1 MNFYVEAQERS
12 DRHPR
17 THLLL
22 LSLTEAY
29 GESDN
34 APNISSV
41 SEEDVRAQR
50 SNYYMPLNE
59 LLPLDI
65 HFNGQ
70 NGTAHTVTVM
80 ILGLH

>member
-1 MNFYVEAQERS
+1 MNLYVQAEERS
-12 DRHPR
+12 DQRVRAHP
-17 THLLL
+17 LL
-22 LSLTEAY
+22 LSLTAVY
-29 GESDN
+29 QESDN

>member
-1 MNFYVEAQERS
+1 MNLYVQAEERS
-12 DRHPR
+12 DQRVRAHP
-17 THLLL
+17 LL
-22 LSLTEAY
+22 LSLTAVY
-29 GESDN
+29 QESDN

-50 SNYYMPLNE
+50 SNYYTPLNE
-59 LLPLDI
+59 LPPLDI

-70 NGTAHTVTVM
+70 NGMAHTVMVM